1 MGNESIQK
9 ENGELIITF
18 QDWNHDALATCGS
31 GLIRRI
37 KTLRFGNGE
46 GHQTED
52 GLYIHIDGDA
62 MAACVSELSYNSTF
76 VTAVAFADLSSG
88 ALRIGQYPEE
98 GKGEVLLIVL
108 MDADVPD
115 HALARAAITA
125 TEAVTAAVQ
134 DLGIAYGGFTA
145 SGSVRQ
151 NIVIIRDRGSDI
163 HVRGAGNHCKLGE
176 LIGRA
181 SIEAVK
187 ASADMNGV
195 NQFTRSSIIAMMTA
209 YGYGQD
215 KLFALSGCPD
225 MSTFIVRSLAKDSDP
240 SAVATV
246 SAVIHIC
253 NEMQW
258 GLVSEEE
265 GRKAAM
271 DLMRAGLR
279 EPVGYEGTM
288 DILARTVATFFTD
301 P

>member
-9 ENGELIITF
+9 ENGELIISF

-46 GHQTED
+46 GRQTED
-52 GLYIHIDGDA
+52 ELYIHIDGDA
-62 MAACVSELSYNSTF
+62 MAACISEASYSSTF

-88 ALRIGQYPEE
+88 VQRIGRYPDE
-98 GKGEVLLIVL
+98 GRGEVLLIVL
-108 MDADVPD
+108 MDAEVPD

-134 DLGIAYGGFTA
+134 DLGLAYGGITA
-145 SGSVRQ
+145 SGSLRQ
-151 NIVIIRDRGSDI
+151 NIVIVRNRGSDI

-176 LIGRA
+176 LIGSS

-187 ASADMNGV
+187 ASADMNGT
-195 NQFTRSSIIAMMTA
+195 NEFTRSSIIAMMSA

-225 MSTFIVRSLAKDSDP
+225 MSTFIARSLSKDSDP

-253 NEMQW
+253 NEIQW
-258 GLVSEEE
+258 GLVSEED
-265 GRKAAM
+265 GRKAAIA
-271 DLMRAGLR
+271 LIRAGIR

-288 DILARTVATFFTD
+288 DILARTVAEFFVD